1 MINQNFDLIKSI
13 FFYSLPIIISSIASL
28 VSIPLIT
35 KSISV
40 SDYGLLEFII
50 LTIDLIYI
58 ILCLEFE
65 QALAI
70 YINEDNNNKSKIFS
84 TCFNIN
90 LIFIILFIFLIN
102 FINYFFSFIEFN
114 LLIIFSILLFFIC
127 GTKVLK
133 NLLRYISLTKF
144 YSFISIFISI
154 NILVLNTIAFFYG
167 ILNLYNILLI
177 LAIAHCFGAFIIFF
191 KINKNLYKKKIY
203 INYFK
208 KFIIFSLPIIPGSIL
223 NFLNT
228 FVDRYIISIFLD
240 FNDLGYYSLAFK
252 ICSISSLIFLG
263 ISLTISP
270 IIYQNLKNENAVRSF
285 ISFFLQIVII
295 ISILFWIYLSLFS
308 GELVLLLS
316 TSDFKNSSDV
326 IFYLLPSVI
335 IINLWT
341 FFPGIIIKKKT
352 IYILF
357 VNLISLTLNIM
368 FSLLLINHFGLKGI
382 AISTSL
388 SAFIAISL
396 NAFISQKYFKLIIKT
411 KSLLIYLFLIVINY
425 YLNFVIDLSL
435 FNKILISIFLLMICI
450 FYILY
455 SGLLKGIKNSLYDL
469 KIKL

>member
-1 MINQNFDLIKSI
+1 MINQNLDLIKSI

-50 LTIDLIYI
+50 LTIDLVYI

-70 YINEDNNNKSKIFS
+70 YINEDNKNKSKIFS

-102 FINYFFSFIEFN
+102 FINYFFSFVEFN
-114 LLIIFSILLFFIC
+114 LLIIISIFLFFTC

-133 NLLRYISLTKF
+133 NLLRYTSLTKF
-144 YSFISIFISI
+144 YSFISIFISA
-154 NILVLNTIAFFYG
+154 NIFILNIIAFLYG

-177 LAIAHCFGAFIIFF
+177 LAIAHCFGAFVIFF
-191 KINKNLYKKKIY
+191 KIDKNLYKKKIY

-208 KFIIFSLPIIPGSIL
+208 KFIIFSLPLIPGSIL

-240 FNDLGYYSLAFK
+240 FNNLGYFSLAFK
-252 ICSISSLIFLG
+252 VCSITSLLFVG

-270 IIYQNLKNENAVRSF
+270 IIYKNLKNANAVKSF

-295 ISILFWIYLSLFS
+295 ISLLFWIYLSLFS
-308 GELVLLLS
+308 EELVLLLS
-316 TSDFKNSSDV
+316 TSEFIKSSDI
-326 IFYLLPSVI
+326 IFFLLPSVI
-335 IINLWT
+335 IINLWS

-357 VNLISLTLNIM
+357 INLFSLILNIV
-368 FSLLLINHFGLKGI
+368 FSLFLINHFGLKGV

-396 NAFISQKYFKLIIKT
+396 NAFISQKYFKLIFKT
-411 KSLLIYLFLIVINY
+411 KTLLIYLFLIVINY
-425 YLNFVIDLSL
+425 YLNFVFDLSL
-435 FNKILISIFLLMICI
+435 LNKILISIFLFIICI

-455 SGLLKGIKNSLYDL
+455 SGLLKGIKDSLHHL
-469 KIKL
+469 EIKL